1 MPLAVLSEQFPSD
14 VQVSVLTNTGE
25 SIKDLTAVGF
35 CVLHTVRRYQRQS
48 IIIRN
53 IDKFAIDAVLS
64 AKEMPLN
71 FHEHLVA
78 TESVDEELRAVCRIL
93 GSARVSRVGFGVAP
107 KQSFK
112 RFPTRCQFRTSRKV
126 RDGEDAL
133 ASARDACATQKRHQ
147 TFRKLRQL
155 FPSHCALS
163 FLTLQMCLGKYIIVI
178 SVNCWVIDV
187 KGM

>member
-48 IIIRN
+48 IMIRN
-53 IDKFAIDAVLS
+53 IDKLAIDALLS

-78 TESVDEELRAVCRIL
+78 TERIDQKPSAIRGVL
-93 GSARVSRVGFGVAP
+93 GSTGCQPVAAGSLPDAGFVGGCGIKRSLRQAAANSR
-107 KQSFK
+107 
-112 RFPTRCQFRTSRKV
+112 
-126 RDGEDAL
+126 L
-133 ASARDACATQKRHQ
+133 AACAPRPQKRHHS
-147 TFRKLRQL
+147 FRKLRQ
-155 FPSHCALS
+155 FAPS
-163 FLTLQMCLGKYIIVI
+163 
-178 SVNCWVIDV
+178 
-187 KGM
+187 